1 MSTAPRFLGVDV
13 SKDQLDVAS
22 RPDGAL
28 SRHPNTPAGIADLV
42 DRLRADPPELIV
54 LEATAGL
61 ERPLAVA
68 LGEAGLP
75 ARVVQPGRV
84 RHFALAVGQLSK
96 TDALDARV
104 LAHYAEAVHPEARA
118 LPDEKTRA
126 LQALLDRRRQLVA
139 IRSAERDR
147 LRQAPTAAV
156 RGTIEALIA
165 HLEAAIDRL
174 DGEAAAALEADAD
187 WRLRNELL
195 RSVPGVGP
203 QTSRTLLGSLPELG
217 SLSRRQVAAL
227 AGLAPRARDSGAIR
241 GARSIFG
248 GRAEVR
254 STLYMAAL
262 SAARYNPEL
271 RAFYR
276 RLRAAGKVA
285 KVALVAVARKLL
297 TILNAIARDGKP
309 WEPKM
314 AEAAG

>member
-1 MSTAPRFLGVDV
+1 MSTAPRFVGVDV
-13 SKDQLDVAS
+13 SKDWLDVAS
-22 RPDGAL
+22 RPDGDT
-28 SRHPNTPAGIADLV
+28 SRHPNTPQGIAALV
-42 DRLRADPPELIV
+42 DRLRADPPGLIV

-75 ARVVQPGRV
+75 ARVVQPGRA
-84 RHFALAVGQLSK
+84 RHFARAVGQLSK
-96 TDALDARV
+96 TDALDARI

-147 LRQAPTAAV
+147 LRQAATDAV
-156 RGTIEALIA
+156 RASVEALVAYLDGQI
-165 HLEAAIDRL
+165 ERL
-174 DGEAAAALEADAD
+174 DAGAAAALEADPD
-187 WRLRNELL
+187 WRLRDGLL

-203 QTSRTLLGSLPELG
+203 QTARTLLGSLPELG

-227 AGLAPRARDSGAIR
+227 AGLAPRARDSGSVR

-254 STLYMAAL
+254 SALSMASL

-276 RLRAAGKVA
+276 RLRAAGKAA

-297 TILNAIARDGKP
+297 TILNAIARDKRP
-309 WEPKM
+309 WEPGM
-314 AEAAG
+314 AGAAG

>member
-1 MSTAPRFLGVDV
+1 MSTAPRFVGVDV
-13 SKDQLDVAS
+13 SKDWLDVAS
-22 RPDGAL
+22 RPDGGA
-28 SRHPNTPAGIADLV
+28 SRHPNTPQGIAALV
-42 DRLRADPPELIV
+42 DRLRAGPPALVV

-147 LRQAPTAAV
+147 LRQAPTDAV
-156 RGTIEALIA
+156 RASVAALVA
-165 HLEAAIDRL
+165 YLDAEVERL
-174 DGEAAAALEADAD
+174 DGEAAKALEADAD
-187 WRLRNELL
+187 WRLRDELL

-203 QTSRTLLGSLPELG
+203 QTSRALLGSLPELG

-227 AGLAPRARDSGAIR
+227 AGLAPRARDSGSVR
-241 GARSIFG
+241 GVRSIFG

-254 STLYMAAL
+254 CALYMASL

-297 TILNAIARDGKP
+297 TILNAIARDQRP
-309 WEPKM
+309 WQPKM
-314 AEAAG
+314 TGAAG